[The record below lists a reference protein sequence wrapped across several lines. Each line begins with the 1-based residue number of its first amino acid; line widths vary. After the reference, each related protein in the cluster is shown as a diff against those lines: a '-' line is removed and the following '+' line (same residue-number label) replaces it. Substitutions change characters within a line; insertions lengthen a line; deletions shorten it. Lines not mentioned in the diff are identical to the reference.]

1 MSDNMLM
8 QTSRIHARLN
18 KQENTLE
25 LTVQNFMKYC
35 KTVAATNRQY
45 SKEYIK
51 NRRKNL

>member
-1 MSDNMLM
+1 MNNSK
-8 QTSRIHARLN
+8 N
-18 KQENTLE
+18 KKALE